1 MRELISL
8 APIRP
13 YIAIAR
19 SSPISKPTNRKFLRP
34 KLTQRSAF
42 LAILGFGATVAF
54 GLTALSS
61 SAPFFERIASNVTG
75 RKIRIVVLDRV
86 GQGIVDAA
94 ARKAAIAAGQEAAAV
109 AAERAG
115 AMVVGRV
122 LLFMASWEIQVAV
135 IAIQVVIWALSNDDL
150 QNAMLDSVFGM
161 ERKHKVV
168 ADLKRQ
174 DEAFDKA
181 LVAVG
186 FKSEETDEK
195 GKAGQNG

>member
-1 MRELISL
+1 M
-8 APIRP
+8 
-13 YIAIAR
+13 
-19 SSPISKPTNRKFLRP
+19 
-34 KLTQRSAF
+34 
-42 LAILGFGATVAF
+42 AILGFGATVAF

-122 LLFMASWEIQVAV
+122 LLFMVSWEIQVAD
-135 IAIQVVIWALSNDDL
+135 IAIQVVVWALSNDDL

-161 ERKHKVV
+161 ERKYKVV

-186 FKSEETDEK
+186 FRRMKK
-195 GKAGQNG
+195 VRQGKTGRSVHG

>member
-1 MRELISL
+1 MLL
-8 APIRP
+8 AEKFV
-13 YIAIAR
+13 
-19 SSPISKPTNRKFLRP
+19 SSSSIVSGK
-34 KLTQRSAF
+34 
-42 LAILGFGATVAF
+42 
-54 GLTALSS
+54 ALSMRRR
-61 SAPFFERIASNVTG
+61 ARQPLLQV
-75 RKIRIVVLDRV
+75 RKPQPLLRNGLEPWWW
-86 GQGIVDAA
+86 
-94 ARKAAIAAGQEAAAV
+94 AGCFC
-109 AAERAG
+109 
-115 AMVVGRV
+115 
-122 LLFMASWEIQVAV
+122 FMASWEIQVAV

-161 ERKHKVV
+161 ERKYKVV

>member
-1 MRELISL
+1 M
-8 APIRP
+8 
-13 YIAIAR
+13 
-19 SSPISKPTNRKFLRP
+19 
-34 KLTQRSAF
+34 
-42 LAILGFGATVAF
+42 
-54 GLTALSS
+54 
-61 SAPFFERIASNVTG
+61 
-75 RKIRIVVLDRV
+75 
-86 GQGIVDAA
+86 
-94 ARKAAIAAGQEAAAV
+94 
-109 AAERAG
+109 
-115 AMVVGRV
+115 VGRV

-150 QNAMLDSVFGM
+150 QNAMLNSVFGM
-161 ERKHKVV
+161 ERKYKVV

>member
-1 MRELISL
+1 M
-8 APIRP
+8 
-13 YIAIAR
+13 
-19 SSPISKPTNRKFLRP
+19 
-34 KLTQRSAF
+34 
-42 LAILGFGATVAF
+42 AILGFGATVAF

-135 IAIQVVIWALSNDDL
+135 IAIQVVIWALSNGDL

-161 ERKHKVV
+161 ERKYKVV

>member
-1 MRELISL
+1 
-8 APIRP
+8 
-13 YIAIAR
+13 
-19 SSPISKPTNRKFLRP
+19 
-34 KLTQRSAF
+34 
-42 LAILGFGATVAF
+42 
-54 GLTALSS
+54 
-61 SAPFFERIASNVTG
+61 
-75 RKIRIVVLDRV
+75 
-86 GQGIVDAA
+86 
-94 ARKAAIAAGQEAAAV
+94 
-109 AAERAG
+109 
-115 AMVVGRV
+115 MVVGRV

-135 IAIQVVIWALSNDDL
+135 IAIQVVIWVLSNADL

-161 ERKHKVV
+161 ERKYKVV

>member
-1 MRELISL
+1 M
-8 APIRP
+8 
-13 YIAIAR
+13 
-19 SSPISKPTNRKFLRP
+19 
-34 KLTQRSAF
+34 
-42 LAILGFGATVAF
+42 
-54 GLTALSS
+54 
-61 SAPFFERIASNVTG
+61 
-75 RKIRIVVLDRV
+75 
-86 GQGIVDAA
+86 
-94 ARKAAIAAGQEAAAV
+94 
-109 AAERAG
+109 
-115 AMVVGRV
+115 VGRV

-135 IAIQVVIWALSNDDL
+135 IAIQVVIWVLSNADL

-161 ERKHKVV
+161 ERKYKVV

>member
-61 SAPFFERIASNVTG
+61 SAPFFKRIASNVTG

-161 ERKHKVV
+161 ERKYKVV

>member
-1 MRELISL
+1 M
-8 APIRP
+8 
-13 YIAIAR
+13 
-19 SSPISKPTNRKFLRP
+19 
-34 KLTQRSAF
+34 
-42 LAILGFGATVAF
+42 AILGFGATVAF
-54 GLTALSS
+54 GLTALSL

-122 LLFMASWEIQVAV
+122 LLFMASWDQVAV
-135 IAIQVVIWALSNDDL
+135 IAIQVVIWVLSNADL

-161 ERKHKVV
+161 ERKYKVV

>member
-1 MRELISL
+1 M
-8 APIRP
+8 
-13 YIAIAR
+13 
-19 SSPISKPTNRKFLRP
+19 
-34 KLTQRSAF
+34 
-42 LAILGFGATVAF
+42 
-54 GLTALSS
+54 
-61 SAPFFERIASNVTG
+61 
-75 RKIRIVVLDRV
+75 
-86 GQGIVDAA
+86 
-94 ARKAAIAAGQEAAAV
+94 
-109 AAERAG
+109 
-115 AMVVGRV
+115 VGRV

-135 IAIQVVIWALSNDDL
+135 IAIQVVIWALSNGDL

-161 ERKHKVV
+161 ERKYKVV